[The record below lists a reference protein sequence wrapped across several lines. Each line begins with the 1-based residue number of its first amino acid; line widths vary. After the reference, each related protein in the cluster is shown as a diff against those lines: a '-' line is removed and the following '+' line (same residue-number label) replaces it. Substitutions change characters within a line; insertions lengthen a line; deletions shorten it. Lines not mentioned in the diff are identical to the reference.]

1 MLTIFKNTLAR
12 SATEI
17 INRLSSLVFWIVIS
31 HYLGLRG
38 IGIYA
43 FANSIFQFMLT
54 ATTLGLGTWMTREI
68 ARTRETAA
76 HYWGGL
82 LGLGAIVSLLG
93 LLIIWIVALLLSS
106 DPCARQTTWLMGL
119 ALIPANGIYWARSTL
134 FAFEKME
141 QVALARLIE
150 NFTRIGLG
158 LWLLFLGQDVK
169 SAAIA
174 LIVSKLIGFLVMAVQ
189 VTRIIG
195 LPTWG
200 LDRQLVKSLVAE
212 LPAFGTVAVINSVF
226 WSVPVILLTS
236 IRGPVATGLFS
247 TALKFFDLFMT
258 FAQSYGQAVFPV
270 FARMARTEKNR
281 LALLCQQSVRY
292 ALILA
297 LAVATGIFFYADT
310 VIRLFGP
317 DLNQAAG
324 VLRILFWA
332 LVPFSAIPVL
342 AFALISNN
350 LQRLDLLANLVALI
364 ILTLGTVLACFLAG
378 ATGAAVTLVVAVT
391 AFLVLEHHYVR
402 QHLFPLLPGAE
413 IRKILAVALMAGLC
427 ATAANQ
433 VHPIFVLPVMLSV
446 YIVGLVRLQVLKLA
460 ELKSVIRVLVGI
472 FNFGKKKSNDS
483 NPTKA
488 LSVCPHPNA

>member
-31 HYLGLRG
+31 HYLGLGG

-43 FANSIFQFMLT
+43 FANAVFQFMLT

-68 ARTRETAA
+68 ARDRETAA

-82 LGLGAIVSLLG
+82 LGLGAIVSLVG
-93 LLIIWIVALLLSS
+93 LLITWIVALLLTS
-106 DPCARQTTWLMGL
+106 DPSARQTTWLMGI

-158 LWLLFLGQDVK
+158 LWLLYLGQDVK
-169 SAAIA
+169 CTAVA
-174 LIVSKLIGFLVMAVQ
+174 LIVSKWIGFFVMALQ
-189 VTRIIG
+189 VTRLVG
-195 LPTWG
+195 RPKRG
-200 LDRQLVKSLVAE
+200 MDRQLVKKLVAE
-212 LPAFGTVAVINSVF
+212 LPAFGTVALINSVF

-236 IRGPVATGLFS
+236 ICGPVATGLFS
-247 TALKFFDLFMT
+247 TALKFLDLFMT
-258 FAQSYGQAVFPV
+258 FALAYGQAVFPV
-270 FARMARTEKNR
+270 FARMARAEKTR

-292 ALILA
+292 VLILA

-317 DLNQAAG
+317 GLSQAAG

-350 LQRLDLLANLVALI
+350 LQRLDLRANLAALI
-364 ILTLGTVLACFLAG
+364 ILTLGTVLASFLAG
-378 ATGAAVTLVVAVT
+378 ATGAAISLVLAVS
-391 AFLVLEHHYVR
+391 AFLILEHHYVR

-413 IRKILAVALMAGLC
+413 IRKILAVALVAGLC
-427 ATAANQ
+427 ATIANQ
-433 VHPIFVLPVMLSV
+433 VHPICIWPVLPGV
-446 YIVGLVRLQVLKLA
+446 YIVGLVRLQVLTLA
-460 ELKSVIRVLVGI
+460 ELKSAGKALVGI
-472 FNFGKKKSNDS
+472 FNFRKKKSNEP
-483 NPTKA
+483 NTAKA
-488 LSVCPHPNA
+488 ISVCPHPNA